1 MEIIHLILGIIVAIA
16 CFSIIKHMLF
26 RKTSKLLMTLLLVLI
41 FFLLFSYA
49 FKNTESFQDNKFV
62 QTGAV
67 IAEEVVK
74 IFQERIGSEQI
85 INSTV
90 KSHKL
95 FKS

>member
-1 MEIIHLILGIIVAIA
+1 
-16 CFSIIKHMLF
+16 MLF

-49 FKNTESFQDNKFV
+49 FKNKVSFQDNKVV

-90 KSHKL
+90 KSNKL

>member
-16 CFSIIKHMLF
+16 CSLIIKHMIF
-26 RKTSKLLMTLLLVLI
+26 KKTSKLLMTLLLMLI
-41 FFLLFSYA
+41 LFLIFSYA
-49 FKNTESFQDNKFV
+49 FKNTGSFQDNKFV
-62 QTGAV
+62 KTGAV

-74 IFQERIGSEQI
+74 IFQERIDSEQI

-90 KSHKL
+90 KSNKL

>member
-1 MEIIHLILGIIVAIA
+1 METIHIILGIIVVIA

-26 RKTSKLLMTLLLVLI
+26 RKTSKLLMILVLVLI
-41 FFLLFSYA
+41 FFLLFSYS
-49 FKNTESFQDNKFV
+49 FKNKVSFQDNKFV

-74 IFQERIGSEQI
+74 IFQERIGSERI

-90 KSHKL
+90 KSNKL